1 MHNKYIGFAP
11 PKYMHT
17 KKYTR
22 ETSVCISK
30 EEPMGVYPIYIE
42 KAYVVMMKI
51 NKKTHTFMISMF
63 SM

>member
-1 MHNKYIGFAP
+1 
-11 PKYMHT
+11 MHT

-30 EEPMGVYPIYIE
+30 EEPMGVYPIHIE